1 MFNQDLF
8 SNILKKINDTYDTMS
23 EFGKNAS
30 FDRTY
35 ISKYINKKLQNPPS
49 PKILEKI
56 AKASHGI
63 TTYRELMQVCGYL
76 DDFTNNKLSTFNSYR
91 SKLENLGLT
100 PSDINN
106 LKEIIVHSNSEND
119 LSNFLKQFSPS
130 KAMSISNICS
140 DMFNDIANLDILS
153 FAQST
158 INQLQVDELGN
169 LVKEIP
175 ILGTVKAG
183 YDYLAQENWIG
194 TIDVDA
200 SLVKDGSEYFALKV
214 HGDSMSPVLV
224 ENDIVIVKKQD
235 DFETGDI
242 VVAIINGDEATIKKG
257 KKTDNSILLQPL
269 NNNYEPLI
277 FTNDEMKTIPVK
289 IIGIVKQLKR
299 DF

>member
-1 MFNQDLF
+1 MSDLG
-8 SNILKKINDTYDTMS
+8 NKKIFAENLNYYM
-23 EFGKNAS
+23 N
-30 FDRTY
+30 
-35 ISKYINKKLQNPPS
+35 I
-49 PKILEKI
+49 
-56 AKASHGI
+56 
-63 TTYRELMQVCGYL
+63 
-76 DDFTNNKLSTFNSYR
+76 NNKTRVDVCRDLDIPYSTFTDWCNANIYPR
-91 SKLENLGLT
+91 IDKIEILANYFDIKK
-100 PSDINN
+100 SD
-106 LKEIIVHSNSEND
+106 LVERREK
-119 LSNFLKQFSPS
+119 
-130 KAMSISNICS
+130 
-140 DMFNDIANLDILS
+140 
-153 FAQST
+153 
-158 INQLQVDELGN
+158 VDKVGN
-169 LVKEIP
+169 PVKEVP
-175 ILGTVKAG
+175 LLGTVKAG

-277 FTNDEMKTIPVK
+277 FTNNEMKTIPVK

-299 DF
+299 NF